1 MDIAEVRE
9 LVSRDGKN
17 PRVHPNGFIQIDV
30 GEVESD
36 WHQSHKRGHSG
47 AALRV
52 HIWNPPD
59 VELPHQ
65 DTINEIHDHVFD
77 MRSTVILGSLTQRLY
92 EFVPTFDLEPP
103 TTIASSPSAP
113 THERYTAVYKKS
125 GDSRLEASG
134 DKGVLRLARE
144 YTISQGDSYTQPA
157 FSLHDTHTPH
167 GLVVT
172 LMEKVEI
179 HDGDATVICPIDQ
192 PPDNSFD
199 RASAMNEDEIWAA
212 IDASLR

>member
-1 MDIAEVRE
+1 MDIVEVRE
-9 LVSRDGKN
+9 LVARDGKN

-59 VELPHQ
+59 FELPHQ

-77 MRSTVILGSLTQRLY
+77 MRSTVIRGSLTQRLY
-92 EFVPTFDLEPP
+92 EFELDTDH
-103 TTIASSPSAP
+103 AP